1 MDYYT
6 KYFKYK
12 QKYLDLKG
20 GIRCSDEFDDFD
32 INIDQIT
39 HYWVNTYKRRFD
51 ENGNKLFY
59 NLINDDNDNDD
70 DEEDE
75 GKGYDNTFINISNVK
90 IENCFVKFSFSQK
103 VNNVNINI
111 PNMIIKDIIDNTTK
125 NETSITEYIQQIL
138 KSNVILKSII
148 PKKDNLLKSIKLNAK
163 KYNIHDFMY
172 YLFIHSLFGEIIR
185 KDIILRIILSEE
197 SHKILKKE
205 LGKNKLL
212 REVEVSDKIKFCNS
226 RDIINEIT
234 ENWNNKFKRK
244 FIFNQ
249 VQNNYQLFYSD
260 RDSDSN
266 INNYTYIDIFNVNVN
281 VNNCTVDIN
290 FYQKIYDVLIT
301 IPENFILKI
310 MNKLQKPLHLNIN
323 SDIYMLITN
332 IIYKNSKNRS
342 DIINSIKPIIPDSF
356 KSIKINLLNNNIEYY
371 MYYFLIHSII
381 GEILRIDMDSM
392 IPLIDKK

>member
-59 NLINDDNDNDD
+59 NLINDDNDNDNDD

-185 KDIILRIILSEE
+185 KD
-197 SHKILKKE
+197 KILKKKP
-205 LGKNKLL
+205 GKNKLF
-212 REVEVSDKIKFCNS
+212 REVLDKIKFCKS
-226 RDIINEIT
+226 RNIINEIT
-234 ENWNNKFKRK
+234 ENWNNKFNRR
-244 FIFNQ
+244 FNFNE
-249 VQNNYQLFYSD
+249 VQNNYQLFDSD
-260 RDSDSN
+260 LNSDSN

-281 VNNCTVDIN
+281 NCTVDIN
-290 FYQKIYDVLIT
+290 FYQTINNYLIT

-310 MNKLQKPLHLNIN
+310 MNKLKKPLHLNNDI
-323 SDIYMLITN
+323 DIYILITN
-332 IIYKNSKNRS
+332 IIYKNRS
-342 DIINSIKPIIPDSF
+342 YIINSIKPIIPDSF

-381 GEILRIDMDSM
+381 GEILRIDMNNM
-392 IPLIDKK
+392 IPPIDKK

>member
-20 GIRCSDEFDDFD
+20 GVWCNRFDDFD

-39 HYWVNTYKRRFD
+39 HYWFNTYKRRFD

-59 NLINDDNDNDD
+59 NLIDDGDD
-70 DEEDE
+70 GDGD
-75 GKGYDNTFINISNVK
+75 GDGDDGYDNTFINISNVK

-111 PNMIIKDIIDNTTK
+111 PNVIIKDIIDNTTK

-138 KSNVILKSII
+138 KSEVILNSITL
-148 PKKDNLLKSIKLNAK
+148 KKDNLLKSIKLNAK
-163 KYNIHDFMY
+163 KYNIHDFIY

-185 KDIILRIILSEE
+185 KDKILGE
-197 SHKILKKE
+197 ILKKE
-205 LGKNKLL
+205 SDKIIRKEPGKNKLL
-212 REVEVSDKIKFCNS
+212 RKVLDNIKFCKS
-226 RDIINEIT
+226 RNIINEIT
-234 ENWNNKFKRK
+234 EYWNNKFKRK

-249 VQNNYQLFYSD
+249 VQNNYQLFDSD

-281 VNNCTVDIN
+281 NCTVDIN
-290 FYQKIYDVLIT
+290 FYQKINDFLIT
-301 IPENFILKI
+301 IPKNFILKI
-310 MNKLQKPLHLNIN
+310 MNKLQKPLHLNN
-323 SDIYMLITN
+323 NTDIYILITD

-342 DIINSIKPIIPDSF
+342 DIINSIKPTIPDSF